1 MNKKFW
7 SALVLMSGVA
17 AVSAQTIAG
26 LSVSPNAQVG
36 QSVTATVKFNDADS
50 PNCGLRFY
58 WGDGQTQD
66 IKVTDAKQNP
76 LVLSH
81 TYAKA
86 GKYDLM
92 AEGKKV
98 TSHFKCGGANA
109 RASVTVAGG
118 AAAAAGAATAASAA
132 KTATK
137 PASPQCPEGWKLD
150 AKSVNKK
157 TGAYTCSA
165 KAGTALPEKKLA
177 CTGDT
182 GYFEN
187 AKKGQVGC
195 RI

>member
-1 MNKKFW
+1 MNKTLW
-7 SALVLMSGVA
+7 SALVLMSA
-17 AVSAQTIAG
+17 AAGTSAQTISG
-26 LSVSPNAQVG
+26 LTVSPSG
-36 QSVTATVKFNDADS
+36 QNVTATVTFADADA

-76 LVLSH
+76 LVLQH
-81 TYAKA
+81 TYGKP

-98 TSHFKCGGANA
+98 TSHLKCGGANA
-109 RASVTVAGG
+109 RASVTVAG
-118 AAAAAGAATAASAA
+118 AAAAPVAGAAPAA
-132 KTATK
+132 KAAAVK
-137 PASPQCPEGWKLD
+137 PAAAQCPEGWKLD

-157 TGAYTCSA
+157 TGAYTCTA

-195 RI
+195 RA